1 MSAPRDPLTSASVT
15 TAWVIVFNKPFYP
28 LYVWWVAGSGVR
40 VSLLTLVALPLFAA
54 VPFLAR
60 RSPNAARASLPLDRG
75 RRHGVLDPDVRRK
88 LRRRSLLRA
97 LRDACDRLVPGR
109 GGRGLRAPLTALT
122 LLAFAGLRF
131 AAPAG
136 VFPWP
141 PSETAALVNLNLYSA
156 ASLTAFIGLRYA
168 AAR

>member
-40 VSLLTLVALPLFAA
+40 VSLLTLAALPLFAA
-54 VPFLAR
+54 LPYVAR
-60 RSPNAARASLPLDRG
+60 RAPLAARTGLPLV
-75 RRHGVLDPDVRRK
+75 GVADTAFSTLMFGESSGVEAFFAPCAALAAV
-88 LRRRSLLRA
+88 SFTAAEAWTSRA
-97 LRDACDRLVPGR
+97 
-109 GGRGLRAPLTALT
+109 LTALT
-122 LLAFAGLRF
+122 FVVFAGLRF

-141 PSETAALVNLNLYSA
+141 PSETAGLTNLNLYSA
-156 ASLTAFIGLRYA
+156 ASLTAFIGLRFA